1 MTEQA
6 GLNGQQGDA
15 GMQPPPGGNGAVAPA
30 AGAGDAGGDG
40 SAAPKTPAGGAW
52 EPPEWLPDHFR
63 GETPEDTLTRVW
75 KALDGYQKAHKSAG
89 PVPETPDA
97 YEFDLP
103 EELKQAGV
111 ELKDDDPALKI
122 WREAAHAA
130 GLGQEQFRRAIP
142 AFLQKAQEAGL
153 LIPPINVQAELH
165 ALGREA
171 GGVTPEEIA
180 QAGRERLAKA
190 VDFVDGLAARG
201 VLDEAEA
208 EAMKELAVDA
218 AGVKAI
224 EKIMGLVQS
233 AESAVPGAPPG
244 SAPGVMTQD
253 DVDRLMRDPRYDTRS
268 PKHDP
273 KWRAEA
279 DKKIAAFYAHQRTG

>member
-1 MTEQA
+1 MGEQVVMS
-6 GLNGQQGDA
+6 GQQGVA
-15 GMQPPPGGNGAVAPA
+15 GMQPPSGGNGAGEPP
-30 AGAGDAGGDG
+30 AGAGGGNGTGGASGDG
-40 SAAPKTPAGGAW
+40 GAPAW
-52 EPPEWLPDHFR
+52 QPPEFVPEHMR
-63 GETPEDTLTRVW
+63 AATPEETLQNVW
-75 KALDGYQKAHKSAG
+75 KAYEGYQKAHKSAG

-103 EELKQAGV
+103 DELKQAGV

-153 LIPPINVQAELH
+153 LMPPIDVQAELN
-165 ALGREA
+165 ALGKEA

-180 QAGRERLAKA
+180 QAGKERLAKA

-233 AESAVPGAPPG
+233 AESAVPGAAPG

-279 DKKIAAFYAHQRTG
+279 DRKINAFYARQQQG